1 VARCNLLTNE
11 KLRHTNNISTNAL
24 PAHKK
29 PVMITNDNHS
39 YLDLQ
44 EKLMKQ
50 FQLSALSK
58 ALAIAMLLTVPASQS
73 FADEHTSDART
84 VDIKIPAQSLAQA
97 IDVWASQTGMQVV
110 ADDGLL
116 QGKQAPAVSGRL
128 SYQQSLNQLLAGSG
142 LSAKLDG
149 NQVILVAADV
159 TGAEMMQEVSVVANA
174 NKTGLSLPYA
184 GGQLARGSKLGVLG
198 DVSVMN
204 TPFNTTSYTSELIM
218 DQQAR
223 SVADVVVNDASV
235 RALTASGGFGDQ
247 FQIRGFTVNNE
258 DTGVNGL
265 FGLTSTTRLPL
276 EMVERVEVLKGP
288 GTLVNGIPPSG
299 SVGGSVNLVTKRA
312 DDTPLTRLTTTYLSE
327 SQLGAHIDVA
337 RRFGENNEWGV
348 RVNGLKRSGEGTID
362 RGDNDTTLGTLA
374 IDYRGEKLRWSMDA
388 MLQNDD
394 IKEFRPQT
402 SVAAASTRIPSPPD
416 SRSNF
421 YPGTKLDY
429 KNKTIMSNVEYDVN
443 KHLTLYGG
451 AGYTDF
457 SYEQTFPSAVGG
469 VRANGDFTARN
480 AYYDFYSET
489 TSSNA
494 GTRIKFD
501 TGPVGHTIGIAA
513 NRINQETGFFYAQ
526 SAGSNASNLYNPAA
540 LPNVG
545 VARNSPERNQ
555 ENVLTSYV
563 LTDTLSFADERVLL
577 TLGLRDQT
585 VEQQTYNVANGARTA
600 DYKES
605 AVSPLAG
612 IVIKPFENVSL
623 YANHTEGLTRGAI
636 VPVDVNNFI
645 NKGEALAPYKSK
657 QNEVGVKIDFG
668 TITTVASLFEI
679 ERPNLETDPISN
691 RRDYIG
697 EQRNRGIELAAY
709 GAITSQLRMMASAMF
724 NRAEVSSVS
733 TPAIDGKTAVGVPDR
748 TFNLGLDWDSNWLA
762 GLSFNGR
769 VIHTS
774 SAYYNGTNTL
784 TVPSWTRFDL
794 GARYATTA
802 GSYPMILR
810 ANLENVF
817 DREYWLQSNTF
828 LTVAAPRTLV
838 LSATFDF

>member
-1 VARCNLLTNE
+1 
-11 KLRHTNNISTNAL
+11 
-24 PAHKK
+24 
-29 PVMITNDNHS
+29 
-39 YLDLQ
+39 
-44 EKLMKQ
+44 MKQ
-50 FQLSALSK
+50 FPLSK
-58 ALAIAMLLTVPASQS
+58 LSQALAISMLLSAPQVYLQAAENPTTINQ
-73 FADEHTSDART
+73 
-84 VDIKIPAQSLAQA
+84 VDIKIPAQPLAQA
-97 IDVWASQTGMQVV
+97 LEVWSAQTGMRVV
-110 ADDGLL
+110 ASDAWFE
-116 QGKQAPAVSGRL
+116 GKQAPAVNGRL
-128 SYQQSLNQLLAGSG
+128 SAQQSLNQLLSGTELTASIDEGQAIIVAGNPVAQNAVAQAEASG
-142 LSAKLDG
+142 
-149 NQVILVAADV
+149 
-159 TGAEMMQEVSVVANA
+159 EMMQEVSVVASA
-174 NKTGLSLPYA
+174 NKSGLSQPYA
-184 GGQLARGSKLGVLG
+184 GGQVARGSSVGVLG
-198 DVSVMN
+198 NLNVMN
-204 TPFNTTSYTSELIM
+204 TPFNTISYTSELIM

-223 SVADVVVNDASV
+223 SIADVVVNDASV
-235 RALTASGGFGDQ
+235 RALTAAGGFGDQ

-265 FGLTSTTRLPL
+265 YGLTSTTRLPL

-312 DDTPLTRLTTTYLSE
+312 GDVPLTRLTTTFLSE
-327 SQLGAHIDVA
+327 SQVGVHVDTGK
-337 RRFGENNEWGV
+337 RFGENNEWGV
-348 RVNGLKRSGEGTID
+348 RVNALKRAGEGTID
-362 RGDNDTTLGTLA
+362 GGNNDTALGTLA
-374 IDYRGEKLRWSMDA
+374 LDYRGEKLRWSMDA

-402 SVAAASTRIPSPPD
+402 SVAAASARIPSPPD
-416 SRSNF
+416 NRSNF

-457 SYEQTFPSAVGG
+457 SYEQTFPSARNG
-469 VRANGDFTARN
+469 VSANGDFTVRN
-480 AYYDFYSET
+480 GYYDFYSKT
-489 TSSNA
+489 SSSNA
-494 GTRIKFD
+494 GARIKFD
-501 TGPVGHTIGIAA
+501 TGPVGHTIGLAA

-600 DYKES
+600 DYNES

-612 IVIKPFENVSL
+612 IVIKPFKNVSL

-636 VPVDVNNFI
+636 IPVDTNNFA
-645 NKGEALAPYKSK
+645 NQGEALAPYKSK
-657 QNEVGVKIDFG
+657 QNEVGVKVDFG
-668 TITTVASLFEI
+668 TITAIASLFEI
-679 ERPNLETDPISN
+679 ERPNLETDPVSN

-724 NRAEVSSVS
+724 SQAKVSSVS
-733 TPAIDGKTAVGVPDR
+733 NALIDGKDAVGVPDR
-748 TFNLGLDWDSNWLA
+748 TFNLGLDWDSSWIA

-769 VIHTS
+769 AIHTS
-774 SAYYNGTNTL
+774 SAYYNGANTL
-784 TVPSWTRFDL
+784 SVPSWTRFDL
-794 GARYATTA
+794 GARYVTTA
-802 GSYPMILR
+802 GTQPMVLR

-817 DREYWLQSNTF
+817 DRDYWLQSGTF
-828 LTVAAPRTLV
+828 LTIAAPRTLV

>member
-1 VARCNLLTNE
+1 
-11 KLRHTNNISTNAL
+11 
-24 PAHKK
+24 
-29 PVMITNDNHS
+29 
-39 YLDLQ
+39 
-44 EKLMKQ
+44 MKQ
-50 FQLSALSK
+50 FPLSAMSK
-58 ALAIAMLLTVPASQS
+58 AMTIAMLISVPISQTN
-73 FADEHTSDART
+73 AQE
-84 VDIKIPAQSLAQA
+84 VEVGEKMMDIQIPAQSLAQA
-97 IDVWASQTGMQVV
+97 INIWSEQTGVQVV
-110 ADDGLL
+110 ADVRLL
-116 QGKQAPAVSGRL
+116 TGKQAQAVKGKL
-128 SYQQSLNQLLAGSG
+128 SDEQSLNQLLAGSG
-142 LSAKLDG
+142 LVANLNG
-149 NQVILVAADV
+149 NQAILIVASEQDAQI
-159 TGAEMMQEVSVVANA
+159 MQEISVVARPNNDA
-174 NKTGLSLPYA
+174 LSAPYA

-198 DVSVMN
+198 NMSVMN
-204 TPFNTTSYTSELIM
+204 TPFNTTNFTSELIM

-223 SVADVVVNDASV
+223 SIADVVVNDASV
-235 RALTASGGFGDQ
+235 RALTAAGGFGDQ

-258 DTGVNGL
+258 DTGINGL
-265 FGLTSTTRLPL
+265 YGLTLTTRLPL

-299 SVGGSVNLVTKRA
+299 SIGGSVNLVTKRA

-348 RVNGLKRSGEGTID
+348 RVNGLKRSGEGTIN
-362 RGDNDTTLGTLA
+362 RGDNDTALGTLA
-374 IDYRGEKLRWSMDA
+374 VDYRGEKLRWSMDA

-402 SVAAASTRIPSPPD
+402 TIAAASARIPSPPD
-416 SRSNF
+416 NRSNF

-429 KNKTIMSNVEYDVN
+429 KNKTILSNVEYDVN
-443 KHLTLYGG
+443 KHLTVYGG
-451 AGYTDF
+451 LGYTDF

-469 VRANGDFTARN
+469 ARLNGDITVRN

-489 TSSNA
+489 SSYNA
-494 GTRIKFD
+494 GARIKFD
-501 TGPVGHTIGIAA
+501 TGPVGHTIALAA

-526 SAGSNASNLYNPAA
+526 SAGSRASNIYNPAA
-540 LPNVG
+540 LPAVG
-545 VARNSPERNQ
+545 AARNSPERNQ

-563 LTDTLSFADERVLL
+563 LTDTLAFADERVLL
-577 TLGLRDQT
+577 TLGVRDQT

-600 DYKES
+600 NYKES
-605 AVSPLAG
+605 AISPLAG
-612 IVIKPFENVSL
+612 IVIKPLKNVSL

-657 QNEVGVKIDFG
+657 QNEIGVKIDFG
-668 TITTVASLFEI
+668 SITTVASLFEI
-679 ERPNLETDPISN
+679 ERPNLETDPVNN

-709 GAITSQLRMMASAMF
+709 GALTSRLRMMASAMF

-748 TFNLGLDWDSNWLA
+748 TFNLGLDWDSSWLA

-774 SAYYNGTNTL
+774 SAYYNGSNTL
-784 TVPSWTRFDL
+784 SVPSWTRFDL
-794 GARYATTA
+794 GARYATAA

-817 DREYWLQSNTF
+817 DRDYWLQSNTF